1 MGAGIAQAASASGFS
16 VIMRDI
22 SDDFLKRGFSAIEQS
37 LTRLMK
43 KEKITQEEM
52 KTIMGRIAGTTS
64 LEDMSKADFVVES
77 APEDMQLKLNIFRDL
92 DKYCKE
98 SIILSTNTS

>member
-1 MGAGIAQAASASGFS
+1 MNLKFFPLKKHEKELEQTAEQMEIRTIGVVGAGLMGAGIAQAASASGFS

-43 KEKITQEEM
+43 KVS
-52 KTIMGRIAGTTS
+52 RTT
-64 LEDMSKADFVVES
+64 
-77 APEDMQLKLNIFRDL
+77 
-92 DKYCKE
+92 
-98 SIILSTNTS
+98 